1 MEDTDHCDSC
11 CFCPHRN
18 KTLPSQIC
26 NVKIG
31 YGFWYEKYAAV
42 EGEWLCLVKAILL

>member
-1 MEDTDHCDSC
+1 MADTDHCDSC

-18 KTLPSQIC
+18 KTLLSQIC

-42 EGEWLCLVKAILL
+42 EGKWLCLVKAILL